1 MEGFPNTSFNDATN
15 AANFM
20 VEMVHRHPYQVSIFS
35 AGALTNIALAVRMDP
50 SFASMAKELVIMGGY
65 VDVDMFRAFG
75 NHGQA
80 NINSDVYS
88 FHQPLNRKILI
99 DVVPSRST

>member
-1 MEGFPNTSFNDATN
+1 MKEAFVEGFPNTSFNDATN

-20 VEMVHRHPYQVSIFS
+20 VEMVHQHPHQVSIFS

-65 VDVDMFRAFG
+65 VDVDMFRALG
-75 NHGQA
+75 DHGQA
-80 NINSDVYS
+80 NLNSDVYS
-88 FHQPLNRKILI
+88 
-99 DVVPSRST
+99 VY